1 MFQIIAVIC
10 FANRLQ
16 DLNPSSRLAKFLEE
30 AQELFWYHARVLH
43 DFPLQVY
50 GTALVF
56 NSPISKIKCAHWEDR
71 LPFIETIVGVRDD
84 WGMAR
89 KTALEHIKV
98 VVISPDG
105 KSLATASDNSSFA
118 LRLWDPATGLCRQT
132 LQGHS
137 HRLEM
142 IAFSPDGKTL
152 VSGSDDCTIQIWDAT
167 TGAHRQTLKG
177 HSNSVRMIAFS
188 PDSKLLASNSE
199 DCIIQLWDV
208 ATGMCQQTLSGDSN
222 QVQAVAFSADGEIL
236 ASCSH
241 HHTIRLWDVT
251 TGVCRQMHTKMNPS
265 QLLVSD
271 QRRRVQVV
279 AFSPDDKTLA
289 SGADDGSVLLWDT
302 TAGVCRQMLSEP
314 AGQVRAVAFS
324 PDGKTLAAGLGD
336 TESACVVQLWD
347 LVAGIY
353 RGTVPAFGPVLELS
367 FSEDSRYLKTN
378 REVIRVPSTLVFSDD
393 SHNRVVGVFSDGRKG
408 CLMMDGECVLPLAP
422 FITGRVAALYGDTVV
437 LIGEHWPF
445 RPIFLRLNLCRV

>member
-1 MFQIIAVIC
+1 M
-10 FANRLQ
+10 N
-16 DLNPSSRLAKFLEE
+16 E
-30 AQELFWYHARVLH
+30 
-43 DFPLQVY
+43 
-50 GTALVF
+50 
-56 NSPISKIKCAHWEDR
+56 ISCWHWEDR
-71 LPFIETIVGVRDD
+71 LPFIETIAGVPDGR
-84 WGMAR
+84 GITQ
-89 KTALEHIKV
+89 KTASEHIGEVKV
-98 VVISPDG
+98 VAVSPDG
-105 KSLATASDNSSFA
+105 KSLATASDNSASKNSDFTI
-118 LRLWDPATGLCRQT
+118 RLWDPATGICLQT
-132 LQGHS
+132 LQGH
-137 HRLEM
+137 RNRVEI

-208 ATGMCQQTLSGDSN
+208 ATGMCQQTLSGDSD

-251 TGVCRQMHTKMNPS
+251 AGVCRQMHTKMNPS

-271 QRRRVQVV
+271 QSRRVQVV
-279 AFSPDDKTLA
+279 AFSPDNKTLA
-289 SGADDGSVLLWDT
+289 SGADDGSVLLWDIT
-302 TAGVCRQMLSEP
+302 TGVCRQMLGEP
-314 AGQVRAVAFS
+314 AGQVRAVTFS

-347 LVAGIY
+347 LVTGIC

-367 FSEDSRYLKTN
+367 FSENSRYLKTN
-378 REVIRVPSTLVFSDD
+378 RELIRVPPTLVFSDD
-393 SHNRVVGVFSDGRKG
+393 SHNHVVGVFSNGREG
-408 CLMMDGECVLPLAP
+408 CLMMDGECVLPFP
-422 FITGRVAALYGDTVV
+422 DFFTGRVAALCGDTVV
-437 LIGEHWPF
+437 LIPEKDWPKRPKF
-445 RPIFLRLNLCRV
+445 LPFIPEKDWPKRPIFLRLNLCRV